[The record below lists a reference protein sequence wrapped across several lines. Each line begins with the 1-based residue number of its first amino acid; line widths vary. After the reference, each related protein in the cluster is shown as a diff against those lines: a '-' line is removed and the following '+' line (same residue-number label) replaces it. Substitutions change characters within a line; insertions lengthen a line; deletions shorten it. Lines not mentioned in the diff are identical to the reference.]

1 MKVVKPKLRNPVQIR
16 RPVRMSTQVGTDVNA
31 NLGMAFPIHMGKVFR
46 TQSPL
51 VGFSA
56 RLQWSPLQMTAAE
69 WKRKFFPRSM
79 HNSLLFKI
87 GAFVSKEARDSI
99 HYRKNP
105 RNASAPGTPPHAHK
119 PGSRRWFRMIQFG
132 YYQGG
137 VIVGSVYFPNKGNTN
152 LTVPE
157 AQEHGGRKI
166 ISFRQP
172 LGNNSRANRRKRS
185 MDERRRIAEAY
196 RRGEARAT
204 TRRVVARYRKRAFM
218 EPALL
223 KVKQKNSQLFRGLR

>member
-1 MKVVKPKLRNPVQIR
+1 MKTIKPKLRSPVQIR
-16 RPVRMSTQVGTDVNA
+16 RPVRLSTQVGTDVNA
-31 NLGMAFPIHMGKVFR
+31 NLSMAIPIHMGKVFR

-51 VGFSA
+51 VGFSP
-56 RLQWSPLQMTAAE
+56 RLQWQSLQMTASE

-87 GAFVSKEARDSI
+87 GAFTAKEARDSI
-99 HYRKNP
+99 RYRKNP

-132 YYQGG
+132 YYQGC

-166 ISFRQP
+166 IKFREPMDNKVQ
-172 LGNNSRANRRKRS
+172 RNRRKRTA
-185 MDERRRIAEAY
+185 DERRNIAEAAK
-196 RRGEARAT
+196 RGEFK
-204 TRRVVARYRKRAFM
+204 TRTRNITARYRKRPFM

-223 KVKQKNSQLFRGLR
+223 KVKQKNSQLFRGLK